1 MRRSG
6 CGYKDGLE
14 PVPNNDNGT
23 HSAALIPVA
32 TNFLGYDPWLR
43 RGGVQRYVL
52 GVPHLYKRPVAPS
65 NKGHSIGRNT
75 LEA

>member
-14 PVPNNDNGT
+14 PVLNNDNGT
-23 HSAALIPVA
+23 HSAALLPVA
-32 TNFLGYDPWLR
+32 TNFLGCDSWLR

-65 NKGHSIGRNT
+65 NKGHLIGRNT